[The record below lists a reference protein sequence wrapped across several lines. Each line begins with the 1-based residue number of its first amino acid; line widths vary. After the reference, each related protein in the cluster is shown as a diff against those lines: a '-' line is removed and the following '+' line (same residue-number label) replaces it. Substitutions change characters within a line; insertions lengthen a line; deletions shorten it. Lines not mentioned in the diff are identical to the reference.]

1 MLAKTEI
8 SSHAAELTWGM
19 CLGLPGPVVCFGD

>member
-8 SSHAAELTWGM
+8 SSHTAELTWGM
-19 CLGLPGPVVCFGD
+19 CLGLSASVVGFGD